1 MYHTEFQ
8 SEKMIKLL
16 TEPERK
22 PRKKKEHQIFF
33 VKKPKKKSK
42 RKSNGK

>member
-1 MYHTEFQ
+1 MYNNEFQ
-8 SEKMIKLL
+8 SEKFIRLL

-33 VKKPKKKSK
+33 GVKKPKKKSK
-42 RKSNGK
+42 GK